1 MEKKCFVIQRF
12 DNARYDRLYDEVFK
26 PSIEEAGFTPYRV
39 DRDPSAS
46 IPIDSIE
53 REISNADAC
62 FVEISEDA
70 PNVWFELGFALA
82 KDKPLCLVCSGAR
95 TRFPFDVQHR
105 QVVTYPEHPTPS
117 DYQELKERIKA
128 RLVSVVKRDVTVNQ
142 TAETARSLSI
152 APQTNGLRGHEL
164 VALTILF
171 QSHFEGG
178 VTSWALKRDMERAG
192 YTAEA
197 TALAVTGLKR
207 VGYVAAESVEDQN
220 GDPYKVFGV
229 TPEGEEWLVEH
240 QDELQLKVQQHDSP
254 AVGITD
260 EDIPF

>member
-62 FVEISEDA
+62 FIEISEDA

-105 QVVTYPEHPTPS
+105 QVITYPEHPTPS
-117 DYQELKERIKA
+117 DYQELRSKIKA
-128 RLVSVVKRDVTVNQ
+128 RLISVFERDVTVNQ
-142 TAETARSLSI
+142 RAETARALSI
-152 APQTNGLRGHEL
+152 APQTNGLRAHEL
-164 VALTILF
+164 VALTIIF
-171 QSHFEGG
+171 QASLEGG
-178 VTSWALKRDMERAG
+178 VTAHELKRDMERAG
-192 YTAEA
+192 YTAGA
-197 TALAVTGLKR
+197 TALAMTGLR
-207 VGYVAAESVEDQN
+207 RAGYVSVATAEDQN
-220 GDPYKVFGV
+220 GYPYKVFGV
-229 TPEGEEWLVEH
+229 DAKGEEWLVEH
-240 QDELQLKVQQHDSP
+240 QDELQLKVQLDAPP
-254 AVGITD
+254 AMGITD